1 MRYFDIA
8 LHKKVFFLET
18 TKIMK
23 MFDVLSSKNGKS
35 DGLFLSV
42 DVIYGQCAYLEEK
55 WEKSGPPKK
64 TFLLR
69 HYYSQKCPTFSSK
82 TTNNFMYVI

>member
-1 MRYFDIA
+1 
-8 LHKKVFFLET
+8 
-18 TKIMK
+18 MK

-55 WEKSGPPKK
+55 WEKSGAPKK
-64 TFLLR
+64 N
-69 HYYSQKCPTFSSK
+69 FSSK
-82 TTNNFMYVI
+82 TLLFPKMSDVFLKNDKQFYVCYITIR